1 MAQYDKHSNY
11 DTVSTKESSSKEF
24 ILGAVIGGAIGAATA
39 LFLAPKSGT
48 ELRQDLNN
56 QAGLLKER
64 SYEWKDQAVTKGNEL
79 ASTAKE
85 KSAGITQTVQN
96 QSNSLVEKVKSMK
109 EKNSSS
115 DQEETAD
122 SGEEGSADLPR
133 NESTVSS
140 IPTVTPVDPA
150 TPKTDPAPLSEDTKL
165 NK

>member
-1 MAQYDKHSNY
+1 MAQYDKNTTY

-48 ELRQDLNN
+48 ELRQDLNT

-85 KSAGITQTVQN
+85 KSAGITQTVQT
-96 QSNSLVEKVKSMK
+96 QSNSLVEKVKSLK
-109 EKNSSS
+109 DKSN
-115 DQEETAD
+115 DDTQETD
-122 SGEEGSADLPR
+122 GSREEGSAEFSPSE
-133 NESTVSS
+133 NAAST
-140 IPTVTPVDPA
+140 IPSVTPVDPA
-150 TPKTDPAPLSEDTKL
+150 TPETDPAPLNKNTKL
-165 NK
+165 NN